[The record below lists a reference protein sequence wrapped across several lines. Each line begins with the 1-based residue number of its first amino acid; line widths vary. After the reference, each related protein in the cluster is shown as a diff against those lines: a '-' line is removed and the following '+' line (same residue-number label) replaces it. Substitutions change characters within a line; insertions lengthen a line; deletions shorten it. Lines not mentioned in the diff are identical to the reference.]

1 MYNKKVLREATKN
14 LNSTKAPAKKK
25 DMIVDP
31 MGQWKHPGENTR
43 IPGND
48 ITMQGVPYPVWAVP
62 NVGIPQMMYPEQDY
76 YFPGADHVDEY
87 PQMKTGGVLNKAQTG
102 KIIKCPEGYTYDQKT
117 KKCVSNYER
126 SEYAYPEGTQ
136 IRDIHEI
143 HDIWPSNLGRD
154 FVHINEP
161 IYVKPIEQ
169 KELVYTKG
177 QHPQTINIYPDIN
190 YKLSVDPSKPEG
202 YDKNTNTYY
211 VPSENTH
218 QYRKYKEWEKAKEL
232 EKQNLQ
238 IADELIKTGQF
249 NYEVNPDQTKSLI
262 KKAGNYTDPNY
273 LPEGLKS
280 YDETYKQ
287 TAKDR
292 YNQYLKTNCPECSF
306 GHGESV
312 YYDNDYVYRKENPT
326 LGGYES
332 IDKKIKPI
340 LKRTRES
347 IDPTIEDSK
356 KPEINYRY
364 GVWGATG
371 ATPQG
376 GGKTEATSLPEGT
389 WNNSQQNYKRKN
401 TLNTLDLGNTSFAQ
415 GGLVLHDSLRTWDLG
430 DYEGLPETTETKKL
444 IKKHENN
451 PDLPI
456 PGGETYNE
464 FKQRITPGFEK
475 LLKDAPDKSLIV
487 THSHVIKTLG
497 LPKTKHGEY
506 HTIKKHGKTIYIA
519 PHGDTPQNKSVKETP
534 DQIRTKDVDL
544 APKGVNEVENLSKKL
559 ANKNISAIYA
569 SPLPRTIETATIIK
583 NSLGNK
589 FQVGGDIS
597 IPELN
602 QYEDGGEYDLT
613 QEEIDDLIAQ
623 GYIVEDADEYKKGGT
638 PRALPKKKSSK
649 GYSRSLTA
657 TNKLFAES
665 PLTKKSKSKK
675 NKIFDPNA
683 KYYQD
688 GGPYSKTINTF
699 TNPVVNE
706 TDENTGYNAAT
717 GEINQDTRP
726 GSIEN
731 NNWWTEHEKFHHLQ
745 NLAGGMSSAG
755 ILGQRP
761 NNTVAS
767 DQAMGNYYNRRDNEL
782 EAQTNAMIKADP
794 NLQFIPRNKLAEGA
808 GPGFIGANDLMYSD
822 PSTLEGEAR
831 NYENYIRQ
839 GGKSIFPQK
848 QEGGAQLPKD
858 YSQFTNFHQT
868 LPSNLQDPE
877 YQYGNPDQYDLYGMW
892 NTLGK
897 PGSFKDVQDSDYF
910 PLQDDGTYHGFSV
923 GSDGTV
929 LKPMSHST
937 TWKEVMNSQL
947 NTDPYFKENRLIKNE
962 QGRLQYVPNKQEG
975 GISPLE
981 GNYISKVIMNRN
993 RGTDFVDRAYALGDN
1008 PGTPMF
1014 NLPDNEQ
1021 FGQNMSHKMAWGD
1034 DDNGQAWMYPTIMN
1048 PNDEAIQVPTQY
1060 ANYISSEG
1068 YKYATGMKQKGG
1080 AQDRFNTKLKGNVL
1094 ESFNEHA
1101 KQFPSLLN
1109 DTYDYDSRGLYNE
1122 LYDIHKGD
1130 KEAIANALTPGSP
1143 TAHVGTDRYKKPNHP
1158 TFSKESKYYIP
1169 VIRNAGTWGHNDQGD
1184 YFKASRRN
1192 IRNMTNSDGSPYQYF
1207 QRAEDYDLD
1216 SIPDVGLEYRG
1227 KKLFEK
1233 GGFQDDLGKHRQ
1245 LLRDWTY
1252 GQSIGMLQKAQ
1263 EGLDTGVVES
1273 KTPWANA
1280 PEGMSPNV
1288 YEGKDITV
1296 KAKGPEWA
1304 HFQREYQNANPWE
1317 RYLAGEKNKYIRKHK
1332 GLNKTAGVTADNF
1345 PKDAEERIRQEYDR
1359 KMNTYTTRR
1368 LGQHFGFNPRQRG
1381 EWIDRLTDK
1390 QKEIVAGSKYG
1401 SKLQPNVWSRFLSG
1415 ARSTVNLL
1423 HPTEFKIQGQIP
1435 GYTEAENKE
1444 ALNSWLEPLEIL
1456 APLDAPGMIVANK
1469 MTNMNAENPSW
1480 YSGEMM
1486 GNVDYGAVVA
1496 MNPLTLLDLYG
1507 LPEAPLRISRGLKK
1521 GAKFLTTQT
1530 PLKDAYVLNPKAIKA
1545 DALFNKGVYTRT
1557 DTPHWWSGYEIPY
1570 HSGLVPDEV
1579 LQNMQSDELFSKLS
1593 GKDWQ
1598 YQDFLRKNKGM
1609 SYEEARKILNPI
1621 EERLITQEQ
1630 AVKNKGYW
1638 EPGKTSGTEY
1648 FDRINYLKQLQKEG
1662 LIGKGFNAGDMRW
1675 AARNEDVTN
1684 SVAKKALENFNTG
1697 YRNVNTNAEV
1707 ITKLPEE
1714 EIINMKNAGVDF
1726 ADENSIGEYMASHP
1740 PLQDYYLRQGWP
1752 THSGEW
1758 KPLYS
1763 HKNPSSDFGDRM
1775 YKVGLNTDFSEGN
1788 YADWYTNNYLNK
1800 IKHPEVSKAI
1810 EPAVFNRMAGQG
1822 EYRVFMGPKGKQALV
1837 PDKSYQYHG
1846 VNIKDLSP
1854 AERESFEQFS
1864 KQALENYNTGWKN
1877 ELMKPNADLS
1887 LPNKTIDFEPSG
1899 EYVRSGLGGM
1909 DMSRYEIKN
1918 PDYFT
1923 QLLDTYTSKQLSPSN
1938 KKFYNGLI
1946 ESVKKQDG
1954 LATERQYNE
1963 LQRLKTGN
1971 FNFGSK
1977 GYNKGYQEGGITE
1990 EAEYTDVDLT
2000 PEEIDWYLANG
2011 YDLEDL
2017 GDSETFDDYLPEA
2030 QTGFVIEGK
2039 TNAVPQKK
2047 KTAAPIPPPVVT
2059 EDIVV
2064 SKTPT
2069 EKLVIQGKTN
2079 AVPKTETRKRVQPPV
2094 ENAEGYFAKSPYAY
2108 QSLSGYMA
2116 KNPIVPE
2123 QVGLTPYA
2131 ASLIEGRPHTTI
2143 SGIQKP
2149 AKKSKPLTAKEQS
2162 ALEAQIK
2169 YKLYGSDDDSEV
2181 YGSDLFPGM
2190 DELID
2195 TKTQQL
2201 KRFLEKKGV
2210 VDTKDYKLDPKK
2222 TQSKKAPV
2230 VAATPKA
2237 AKFYQELGTVP
2248 DSYDPKHNLLSYRNQ
2263 WDNKEGFEYIA
2274 TPVKKDRSGNEEYK
2288 NVKGVGH
2295 FLLDASVANGKV
2307 YKWKDNDAYINQA
2320 KKNNEWIP
2328 AFTRVNGDRVKL
2340 QYKKADELT
2349 KKDIVVSPL
2358 RQMSYDEIKFDQTQ
2372 RPEGFQ
2378 SGIKEVKKSDGQ
2390 GTYLLFKDR
2399 NGYSRFSGG
2408 SVVFIFKDKYGN
2420 TIVRDYAGSLNGIEN
2435 EGINIKKEYNLKPG
2449 QLTIGYHDV
2458 GSFSAK
2464 PKADSTGTLRS
2475 SQWEGFN
2482 NNGVTGG
2489 ALLIP
2494 NK

>member
-597 IPELN
+597 IPDLN

-1521 GAKFLTTQT
+1521 VIKAVGKEIVNAVPEYKNVYRVEPTSFAKDPTDQLSGRWFGSLEEM
-1530 PLKDAYVLNPKAIKA
+1530 PFYVKNLKDP
-1545 DALFNKGVYTRT
+1545 
-1557 DTPHWWSGYEIPY
+1557 
-1570 HSGLVPDEV
+1570 
-1579 LQNMQSDELFSKLS
+1579 
-1593 GKDWQ
+1593 
-1598 YQDFLRKNKGM
+1598 
-1609 SYEEARKILNPI
+1609 
-1621 EERLITQEQ
+1621 
-1630 AVKNKGYW
+1630 
-1638 EPGKTSGTEY
+1638 
-1648 FDRINYLKQLQKEG
+1648 
-1662 LIGKGFNAGDMRW
+1662 NAGVRIMR
-1675 AARNEDVTN
+1675 
-1684 SVAKKALENFNTG
+1684 
-1697 YRNVNTNAEV
+1697 
-1707 ITKLPEE
+1707 TKLPVKKWEK
-1714 EIINMKNAGVDF
+1714 ISGLNMPEQAKFMSAGTGKYNTFMDAVNAGELSAGAAKRLSKGIQLPSDLNELISNPNLINLTEGIVP
-1726 ADENSIGEYMASHP
+1726 EN
-1740 PLQDYYLRQGWP
+1740 L
-1752 THSGEW
+1752 
-1758 KPLYS
+1758 
-1763 HKNPSSDFGDRM
+1763 
-1775 YKVGLNTDFSEGN
+1775 
-1788 YADWYTNNYLNK
+1788 
-1800 IKHPEVSKAI
+1800 VSKI
-1810 EPAVFNRMAGQG
+1810 RTQKPSKFSRSQKVEFPAGSLGTEGAHHYIYNIQNEVEKPILGLPRK
-1822 EYRVFMGPKGKQALV
+1822 YV
-1837 PDKSYQYHG
+1837 P
-1846 VNIKDLSP
+1846 
-1854 AERESFEQFS
+1854 FE
-1864 KQALENYNTGWKN
+1864 
-1877 ELMKPNADLS
+1877 
-1887 LPNKTIDFEPSG
+1887 
-1899 EYVRSGLGGM
+1899 
-1909 DMSRYEIKN
+1909 
-1918 PDYFT
+1918 
-1923 QLLDTYTSKQLSPSN
+1923 
-1938 KKFYNGLI
+1938 
-1946 ESVKKQDG
+1946 
-1954 LATERQYNE
+1954 
-1963 LQRLKTGN
+1963 
-1971 FNFGSK
+1971 
-1977 GYNKGYQEGGITE
+1977 EGGE
-1990 EAEYTDVDLT
+1990 TDYEDLDLT

-2131 ASLIEGRPHTTI
+2131 ADLIEGKPHTTI